1 MDFLLAAALCAD
13 TLFVCIS
20 YGASGIRIPA
30 LSRII
35 LSAVPAVCFALSLA
49 LGSLIASYIPPLPF
63 RLLGFFVLLLLG
75 MQSLLGSK
83 IRTALRRRLD
93 RGVTFRLK
101 NLSIAL
107 SICADSRSAD
117 LDRSRTLSAHE
128 ALLLSLSVSL
138 DSLVSGLSV
147 GTDGLRVILLSLFTL
162 LFSLL
167 VCWAGTSIGHRLG
180 ESKHDFSY
188 IGGLLLIVIAVTKL
202 F

>member
-20 YGASGIRIPA
+20 YGASGIRIPT

-35 LSAVPAVCFALSLA
+35 LSAIPAACFALSLA
-49 LGSLIASYIPPLPF
+49 IGSLIASYIPTMPF

-75 MQSLLGSK
+75 MQSLFGSK

-93 RGVTFRLK
+93 RGVTFHLK

-147 GTDGLRVILLSLFTL
+147 GTDGLRMLLLSLFTL

-167 VCWAGTSIGHRLG
+167 VCWVGILIGQRIG

-188 IGGLLLIVIAVTKL
+188 IGGLLLIAIAVTKL

>member
-30 LSRII
+30 LSRVI
-35 LSAVPAVCFALSLA
+35 LSTVPAVCFALSLA
-49 LGSLIASYIPPLPF
+49 IGSLIAAYIPARPF
-63 RLLGFFVLLLLG
+63 RWLGFCVLLFLG
-75 MQSLLGSK
+75 LQSLFGAK
-83 IRTALRRRLD
+83 IRAGLRRRLD
-93 RGVTFRLK
+93 RGITFRLK

-107 SICADSRSAD
+107 SICADSRRAD

-128 ALLLSLSVSL
+128 SLLLSLSVSL

-147 GTDGLRVILLSLFTL
+147 GTDGLRMLLLSLFTL

-167 VCWAGTSIGHRLG
+167 VCWAGIFIGRKLG
-180 ESKHDFSY
+180 ESRHDFSC
-188 IGGLLLIVIAVTKL
+188 IGGILLIAIAVTKL